1 MRIVKLSGGDR
12 IVVHRTNGQGNMA
25 FRPGSG
31 LLLKTNSDRESHTR
45 KKLGKN
51 SPTCV
56 CRCGRLPIESETIGL
71 TSSCFQDCPMDL
83 SALLNELSYTSSP
96 AFLPAERFD
105 EATEHAHVFRRACRI
120 QGELGDERIGIR
132 GVYLLR
138 EDPNSRTSTS
148 TPVVYVAEAT
158 TVHEADAIHKRV
170 WNQDIVPF
178 LLVRL
183 PQGVRLYSGFTYREP
198 GQGDEK
204 QRGVLE
210 ALVKFE
216 EVASRLA
223 NLHASEID
231 SGKLFR
237 ARGADIDAKTRLDW
251 KLLKNLEKLGRWL
264 TREKPERPPLHRHV
278 ANALIGK
285 FIYLKYLH
293 ERDILSDRK
302 LERWGVDISKVFGR
316 KATIGETR
324 RLIKFVDCWLNGSIF
339 PIPFSGDLAPT
350 TEHLREV
357 ASVFMGDDYVDED
370 AEVRQLHLDFKA
382 YCFSYIPIETL
393 SVIYEQ
399 FLSLDGEDKQ
409 RQRGAYYTPI
419 PLVNFMLAELEE
431 LHPLG
436 DNTRILDP
444 SCGSG
449 AFLVQC
455 YRRLIERE
463 MRQKN
468 RRLRP
473 SELRD
478 LVVRH
483 IYGVD
488 RDRDACHVAAMS
500 LALTMLDNIDP
511 PDLESSPTFKL
522 PSLIGK
528 NLFQEDFF
536 DPSSIFR
543 QSFGGQ
549 TFDWIVGNPPWVEAK
564 HVNTIKDDDVHDADA
579 ADDDDVADVANDD
592 AADDDGIASDEH
604 VTRWMHAR
612 RTTHPV
618 NGNQVAEA
626 FAWEASEFLSPTG
639 KAALLIPAMTLF
651 KQVKTFRSRFFSR
664 VSTHAIA
671 NFANLRRDLFRNAE
685 KPAAA
690 LFFGQRKGSG
700 GRHAD
705 VIVYSPLLINQET
718 TRPEVKGERTNRHE
732 TWTITLSASEIRRV
746 PGRTLAAG
754 ESLSL
759 KMAMWGSPRD
769 EMLLQSVA
777 QRCPTK
783 LLGYAGRP
791 PSRDTQSITRDT
803 GSTTSRC
810 TRCEGVQLKTF
821 ESAQVTPT
829 VVATHD
835 FLPELIGKKA
845 LFPKSLDDLNR
856 IYAFPNSAYRVLGHY
871 DVYLRKRGG
880 KAGLEVAHPPHVLIG
895 GARNFAVFSDEFIV
909 VPSRQIGIA
918 GPAEERKRLIAL
930 SLYLNSDFA
939 QYYEFFMS
947 PQQGICEGRSTLNA
961 LGDLPFPF
969 ADMSDKELAPWEEL
983 HKALVAV
990 TPARWVELD
999 SESDSARGNQM
1010 GLFAAP
1016 AVDKDSMRLLEL
1028 EKNLNKMVGDILGL
1042 TEMERWLVEDLVR
1055 VRRHLVDGAVGKP
1068 AVEPPAVEE
1077 LEQYADALRRELDA
1091 FIMEASGLRH
1101 EVRVIHDEHSAMV
1114 QLDLRQAKQVKRA
1127 VDVLR
1132 ADAPVARKLADVRAK
1147 MVRETPQWL
1156 HFDRNLFLYEGSH
1169 VFLLKPMQRVHWLRS
1184 QALMDADEII
1194 AETLNAE
1201 DVT

>member
-1 MRIVKLSGGDR
+1 
-12 IVVHRTNGQGNMA
+12 
-25 FRPGSG
+25 
-31 LLLKTNSDRESHTR
+31 
-45 KKLGKN
+45 
-51 SPTCV
+51 
-56 CRCGRLPIESETIGL
+56 
-71 TSSCFQDCPMDL
+71 MDL
-83 SALLNELSYTSSP
+83 SAVLNELSYSKSP
-96 AFLPAERFD
+96 AFLPRERFD

-120 QGELGDERIGIR
+120 QEDVTQERVAIR

-148 TPVVYVAEAT
+148 TPVVYVAEA
-158 TVHEADAIHKRV
+158 ESIRGADEIHKRV

-178 LLVRL
+178 LLVRIPEGL
-183 PQGVRLYSGFTYREP
+183 RLYSGFTYKEP
-198 GQGDEK
+198 GQGTDK

-210 ALVKFE
+210 ALVKFDD
-216 EVASRLA
+216 VLPRLGDW
-223 NLHASEID
+223 HASAID
-231 SGKLFR
+231 EGRLFR
-237 ARGADIDAKTRLDW
+237 AHGSDIDAKTRLDW
-251 KLLKNLEKLGRWL
+251 KLLGNLEKLGQWL
-264 TREKPERPPLHRHV
+264 TREKTERKKLDRHV

-293 ERDILSDRK
+293 ERDILSARK

-316 KATIGETR
+316 KATIQETR

-339 PIPFSGDLAPT
+339 PIPFAGDFAPT
-350 TEHLREV
+350 TDHLREV
-357 ASVFMGDDYVDED
+357 ASIFMGDDYVDPD
-370 AEVRQLHLDFKA
+370 TEVRQLHLDFKA

-399 FLSLDGEDKQ
+399 FLGVDGKAKQ
-409 RQRGAYYTPI
+409 RNRGAYYTPI

-436 DNTRILDP
+436 EDTRILDP

-463 MRQKN
+463 MREKN

-483 IYGVD
+483 IFGVD

-511 PDLESSPTFKL
+511 PDLESSPNFKL

-536 DPSSIFR
+536 DPSSTFR

-549 TFDWIVGNPPWVEAK
+549 TFDWIVGNPPWVEVK
-564 HVNTIKDDDVHDADA
+564 HVATIDDDEAEDEEPEDAE
-579 ADDDDVADVANDD
+579 DDVAAGD
-592 AADDDGIASDEH
+592 AAKVGSPDTADEDGIPTNEH
-604 VTRWMHAR
+604 VKRWMYER
-612 RTTHPV
+612 RATHPV

-651 KQVKTFRSRFFSR
+651 KQGPTFRSRFFSQ

-690 LFFGQRKGSG
+690 LFFGQKKVSRGHLG
-700 GRHAD
+700 D
-705 VIVYSPLLINQET
+705 VITYSPLLINQET
-718 TRPEVKGERTNRHE
+718 TRPDVERARTKRHE
-732 TWTITLSASEIRRV
+732 TWTITLSASETRRI
-746 PGRTLAAG
+746 PGRALAAG
-754 ESLSL
+754 ESLPL

-769 EMLLQSVA
+769 EMLLQSVTK
-777 QRCPTK
+777 RCATK
-783 LLGYAGRP
+783 LSGYAGA
-791 PSRDTQSITRDT
+791 T
-803 GSTTSRC
+803 GAPTACRMLAGNEPRRFSNPVLTP
-810 TRCEGVQLKTF
+810 EFLKQF
-821 ESAQVTPT
+821 TP
-829 VVATHD
+829 H
-835 FLPELIGKKA
+835 PELADKWLLNVKP
-845 LFPKSLDDLNR
+845 LKDLGR
-856 IYAFPNSAYRVLGHY
+856 VYAFPPASLERLGKERVYFRRDG
-871 DVYLRKRGG
+871 
-880 KAGLEVAHPPHVLIG
+880 GLEVCEPPHIVIG
-895 GARNFAVFSDEFIV
+895 GARNFAVFSDEYIV
-909 VPSRQIGIA
+909 IPSRQIGIS
-918 GPAEERKRLIAL
+918 GGKKERRRLIAL

-939 QYYEFFMS
+939 QYYEFFLS
-947 PQQGICEGRSTLNA
+947 PQQGIREGRSTLET

-969 ADMSDKELAPWEEL
+969 ADMSDDELAPWEEL
-983 HKALVAV
+983 HKALVSATHV
-990 TPARWVELD
+990 RWVDAD
-999 SESDSARGNQM
+999 SDGDLKRGKQM
-1010 GLFAAP
+1010 DLYNRFLIP
-1016 AVDKDSMRLLEL
+1016 ASQQNSLKEN
-1028 EKNLNKMVGDILGL
+1028 EQKLNEMVGDILGL

-1068 AVEPPAVEE
+1068 ATEPPAVEQ
-1077 LEQYADALRRELDA
+1077 LEQYADVLRRELDA
-1091 FIMEASGLRH
+1091 FLTEASGLRH
-1101 EVRVIHDEHSAMV
+1101 EARVIHDEHSAMV
-1114 QLDLRQAKQVKRA
+1114 QLDLRPAKQIKRA
-1127 VDVLR
+1127 VDILR

-1156 HFDRNLFLYEGSH
+1156 HFDRNLLLYEGSK
-1169 VFLLKPMQRVHWLRS
+1169 VFLLKPLQRVHWLRS

-1201 DVT
+1201 DVA

>member
-1 MRIVKLSGGDR
+1 
-12 IVVHRTNGQGNMA
+12 
-25 FRPGSG
+25 
-31 LLLKTNSDRESHTR
+31 
-45 KKLGKN
+45 
-51 SPTCV
+51 
-56 CRCGRLPIESETIGL
+56 
-71 TSSCFQDCPMDL
+71 MDL
-83 SALLNELSYTSSP
+83 SALLDKLAYTRSS
-96 AFLPAERFD
+96 AYLPIERAD
-105 EATEHAHVFRRACRI
+105 EATEHAHVFRRARRI
-120 QGELGDERIGIR
+120 QADVHGERVGIR

-138 EDPNSRTSTS
+138 EDPNSRTNTS
-148 TPVVYVAEAT
+148 TPVVYVAEADS
-158 TVHEADAIHKRV
+158 VRGADEIHKRV

-183 PQGVRLYSGFTYREP
+183 PLGVRLYSGFTYSES
-198 GQGDEK
+198 GQDNGK
-204 QRGVLE
+204 QHGVLE
-210 ALVKFE
+210 ALVKFDD
-216 EVASRLA
+216 VLTQ
-223 NLHASEID
+223 LGDWHASAID
-231 SGKLFR
+231 EGRLFR
-237 ARGADIDAKTRLDW
+237 TRGADIDAKTRLDW
-251 KLLKNLEKLGRWL
+251 KLLGNLEELGRWL
-264 TREKPERPPLHRHV
+264 TREKPERKRLHRHV

-302 LERWGVDISKVFGR
+302 LERWAVDISKVFGR
-316 KATIGETR
+316 KATLQETR
-324 RLIKFVDCWLNGSIF
+324 RLIKFVDCWLNGGIF
-339 PIPFSGDLAPT
+339 PIPFAGDLAPT
-350 TEHLREV
+350 TEHLREI
-357 ASVFMGDDYVDED
+357 ASVFMGDDYVDPD

-399 FLSLDGEDKQ
+399 FLGLEGKTKQ
-409 RQRGAYYTPI
+409 RDQGAYYTPI

-436 DNTRILDP
+436 DTTRVLDP

-478 LVVRH
+478 LVVRQ
-483 IYGVD
+483 IFGVD

-511 PDLESSPTFKL
+511 PDLEGSPKFKL

-536 DPSSIFR
+536 DPASTFR

-564 HVNTIKDDDVHDADA
+564 HVNTIKDDEVHDADA
-579 ADDDDVADVANDD
+579 ADDDDGADVANDAND
-592 AADDDGIASDEH
+592 AADEDGITSDEH

-651 KQVKTFRSRFFSR
+651 KQGKTFRSRFFSQ

-671 NFANLRRDLFRNAE
+671 NFANLRMDLFRKV
-685 KPAAA
+685 KPAAAA
-690 LFFGQRKGSG
+690 LFFGKKTVSR
-700 GRHAD
+700 GRPAD
-705 VIVYSPLLINQET
+705 VITYSPLLINRET
-718 TRPEVKGERTNRHE
+718 TRPDVLQGARTKRHE

-746 PGRTLAAG
+746 SGRALATG
-754 ESLSL
+754 ESLPL

-777 QRCPTK
+777 KRCPTK
-783 LLGYAGRP
+783 LLGYAGA
-791 PSRDTQSITRDT
+791 T
-803 GSTTSRC
+803 GAPTACRMLAGNEPRRFSNPVLSP
-810 TRCEGVQLKTF
+810 EFLKQF
-821 ESAQVTPT
+821 TP
-829 VVATHD
+829 H
-835 FLPELIGKKA
+835 PELADKWLLNVKP
-845 LFPKSLDDLNR
+845 LKDLDR
-856 IYAFPNSAYRVLGHY
+856 VYAFPPPSLERLGKERVYFRRDG
-871 DVYLRKRGG
+871 
-880 KAGLEVAHPPHVLIG
+880 GLEVCEPPHVLIG
-895 GARNFAVFSDEFIV
+895 GARNFAVFSDEYIV
-909 VPSRQIGIA
+909 IPSRQIGIA

-947 PQQGICEGRSTLNA
+947 PQQGIREGRSTLNT

-969 ADMSDKELAPWEEL
+969 ADMSDKELTPWEEL
-983 HKALVAV
+983 HKAFVAA
-990 TPARWVELD
+990 TPARWVESD

-1010 GLFAAP
+1010 GLFDGP
-1016 AVDKDSMRLLEL
+1016 VVNEDSKRLLAL
-1028 EKNLNKMVGDILGL
+1028 EKKLDKMVGDILGL

-1068 AVEPPAVEE
+1068 AIEPPAEEE
-1077 LEQYADALRRELDA
+1077 LEQYADVLRRELDA
-1091 FIMEASGLRH
+1091 FITEAAGLRH
-1101 EVRVIHDEHSAMV
+1101 EVRVIHDDRSAMV
-1114 QLDLRQAKQVKRA
+1114 QLDLRPAKQVKRA
-1127 VDVLR
+1127 VGVLR

-1156 HFDRNLFLYEGSH
+1156 HFDRNLFLYEGSK